1 MRPFLRSIGA
11 LLAWAALLR
20 PGSAQAQTTPTLE
33 FAAGVGNPTGNGP
46 TVANQVITFQKN
58 TNNPG
63 GNTFAAAVPTTT
75 ATFTLDNQQFT
86 SNTSNP
92 PTNTG
97 VVFGAA
103 IATVGGN
110 ATSAPLFPL
119 MNAIGN
125 SNNGNYTSTPG
136 VGGGIAIANNRAVT
150 LFNSV
155 QALPPNASTTARL
168 QFADLII
175 TFNRAVTNPV
185 IQLTGL
191 GNSTSAGLG
200 YSTELDL
207 LTPDVTLSKLS
218 GSPELNVTPTKI
230 LNSALVLGP
239 TTGSGAASGS
249 VQVSSSA
256 PVTTLLLRIYV
267 RGDGRGTTYNPV
279 VGQHN
284 GDQWLI
290 GFSSLSP
297 NPVATPNTITR
308 LNPGGTL
315 PTAIPATAFAGT
327 DAAPFALSSLTLTTF
342 PTNAT
347 SIIIN
352 GTPYT
357 SATFAAASP
366 AERTLL
372 TDANGNLAA
381 GQSISID
388 PAPATGGTSV
398 LPFTVTDDQGAT
410 STAANLTINYVIP
423 TVAVTGVVFEDVN
436 YGGGAGRPYATAN
449 TSATGFTAG
458 SIRRSGAVVELYDS
472 NGNYVA
478 TTTTDVTGNYTF
490 SVLPSSGYTVRVVNA
505 SVTSVRTGYT
515 SALVPVQTYNGTA
528 TKVGGENPSR
538 TDAAANTTNATLA
551 SLTPTAAGSTT
562 AAESIASF
570 TTGTGTTFTG
580 PDFGFNFDLVVNTND
595 AGQGSLRQFILNS
608 NALGGEASLAQSG
621 STRAATPAAATTALP
636 AQVETSIFMIPDGA
650 AHPGLLAST
659 NGGPASRF
667 AATTT
672 GTAATILLT
681 SAALPAI
688 TGRFTALDGGTQ
700 TNLTGNSNAYSLAT
714 LNAETTGP
722 EVIIDLG
729 YRAGPVAAAGFGPL
743 PINANDVQ
751 LLNLGIANS
760 VTGDKGVRVRGGALR
775 TLITNNTLNNN
786 DGGISFDGSGTA
798 NASVVTYNVIRNA
811 RGANNDGIEL
821 NGGNNNLTISYNQI
835 LRNAGNGLDYV
846 NGGSAGNTITY
857 NNFSGNGTAGGAQAQ
872 LSGVALRNTGSN
884 NNTIS
889 YNSFTNNSGS
899 GIIVVGGSV
908 GNTFSQNT
916 FSANGVN
923 TDDTG
928 AAYTAPTGRG
938 LAIDLTA
945 TTDRNAGANGDGVTL
960 NAADATRTG
969 ANGLVNFPV
978 LTTAAISGTELVLNG
993 YARPGALVELYLA
1006 APDPTGFGE
1015 GATYL
1020 TSFTQGAAVGTAGN
1034 VVTGAAGTYGPD
1046 PINGLNQGTDNTNT
1060 FRVTIPLS
1068 SLTPTQRAALQGGA
1082 AVLTS
1087 TATLAGS
1094 GTSEFSGN
1102 LALTV
1107 ADVTVSLTGPT
1118 TLNAG
1123 QVTGT
1128 FTATFT
1134 NEGPGAATDVA
1145 RTVTL
1150 PAGANLVQA
1159 QRDDLVARYAATF
1172 TLDPVTS
1179 AIVINF
1185 GNVALGTNA
1194 ASAVTFAFT
1203 APNAV
1208 SPTLALTANTA
1219 SASQGANFAPDQ
1231 ATLTLST
1238 VTTADVQV
1246 TSVTPTTTATTGKFA
1261 VVFANNG
1268 PQQAAG
1274 VAYSVQLPAGL
1285 TGVAATNGGTYNST
1299 TGLVTYPNA
1308 ATTLTGT
1315 FASDITY
1322 TLTTV
1327 PSAPATATARV
1338 STTTN
1343 EGGLT
1348 TNNVKSAT
1356 MPAQFDLTTT
1366 LSGPAA
1372 AVAGSPTT
1380 LYVTTANLGPN
1391 TAPVAAQTVSIPSA
1405 TTLAGSIY
1413 LTNGG
1418 TYSYSGGVGTVSF
1431 PILANLPGGQTVT
1444 NSISFLAPAG
1454 NFAPSAT
1461 VAANLGT
1468 EANLTNNVAYLNG
1481 AAGSTNVTVSTVA
1494 ALSNEATTIEATT
1507 TTNGTTTPATVVDVN
1522 TPITYVVK
1530 SFNKGYRATTTPATV
1545 VEQVQ
1550 LLPGLTAA
1558 MLKVGTA
1565 TPTTLANGNLSYAN
1579 TAGTTTYNPVSGL
1592 LTYYTVTQAAGESTT
1607 YDAITV
1613 TAPAAVGNGGQL
1625 LATASV
1631 QTTNF
1636 QDPVPADNVA
1646 SVAVRVRTKPDLTT
1660 SVSGPSSTAAG
1671 LPATYV
1677 VRFTNGGTNDA
1688 ATVTETVQLPAG
1700 LSSVSITD
1708 ASGLAVTGAYNSTTG
1723 LVTFPG
1729 LTTDAVGMTQTYT
1742 LVFPAPGQNFPV
1754 TSTIAGL
1761 TSDGIATNNS
1771 ATQLTTVAAS
1781 ADLAVSLTGPVTAVV
1796 GNPVTYVVTT
1806 VNNGPTTAT
1815 SVTPTLQLPKN
1826 LAGVV
1831 VTGSATYNSSTGV
1844 VTFATADN
1852 LTPGASTNSFVT
1864 FPMPSATATGDAAVS
1879 NGLIIATAAVSST
1892 TADLVAAN
1900 NSAALTTSVA
1910 PTTPNVADL
1919 ATSISVTS
1927 DKTNPQD
1934 GTVPA
1939 GARLTYTVAYRNTA
1953 GSTATNVVGTVNLP
1967 PGLSV
1972 TDLVLNGTGT
1982 NTGDGVKGA
1991 QEGDII
1997 TFGGTQSGL
2006 PNGATYNR
2014 TTGLLTFPTFATLPV
2029 KTGSESYSI
2038 AFTAPARDVVVVSEI
2053 ASATSDNGPRLN
2065 YSNLFT
2071 DISANVDIATD
2082 LSGPTSAQ
2090 PGTTVTYAVTTVDN
2104 GPSPN
2109 PNSTIQTVTL
2119 PAGVTPVV
2127 GSYPGGTYSGNTIT
2141 WNIPAGQAPGA
2152 ANAVVN
2158 TFSLVMPATGRLDL
2172 TASISSMGETTT
2184 NPVSGGSNGTNN
2196 SATLTTNQANQA
2208 PVAENIWNTLRGARA
2223 NNALD
2228 LPISPLV
2235 ATDADGSIAPS
2246 SYTVT
2251 KAPTQGGTLYYN
2263 GVAVTDNTPVTASG
2277 LSFVPTP
2284 GFVGNVTFSYQ
2295 ATDRGGAVSPPALY
2309 TIPVAQD
2316 QAATYATTPAKGGA
2330 NRYAPADVLA
2340 YVVDPNAATYT
2351 AAGLVYDATTGI
2363 LLTNAANG
2371 LLPAGT
2377 NAVLANTGPAGNPA
2391 NTLPAGVSLNPATG
2405 QIFVSDVSA
2414 TGLVNNP
2421 TARTYSVNLTTTDAN
2436 GGLTTQTVTFTIGA
2450 NPLPVTLTA
2459 FTAQTAQNRDALL
2472 KWNTATEVNSAA
2484 FEVERSF
2491 DGAAYAKIGEVAAQG
2506 TTATAHAYAFTD
2518 AGIAARAQGPV
2529 YYRLRQVDLDGT
2541 AAYSPVRT
2549 VSFSKVATAALSLYP
2564 NPAAASTSLDLSALP
2579 TTGSYQV
2586 VVLDATGRQVL
2597 AATLGGGLPQPLN
2610 LTGLA
2615 AGTYQVLVTGTLAD
2629 GSALRQ
2635 VLRLTRE

>member
-125 SNNGNYTSTPG
+125 STNGNYTSTPG
-136 VGGGIAIANNRAVT
+136 VGGGIAITNNRAVT

-168 QFADLII
+168 QFADLTI

-207 LTPDVTLSKLS
+207 LTPGVTLSKLS

-608 NALGGEASLAQSG
+608 NALGGEASLAQVYT
-621 STRAATPAAATTALP
+621 STTGATTAL
-636 AQVETSIFMIPDGA
+636 ATSLETSIFMIPNGA
-650 AHPGLLAST
+650 AVAGQVAGLTSGFGTTAS
-659 NGGPASRF
+659 
-667 AATTT
+667 

-681 SAALPAI
+681 SAALPDI
-688 TGRFTALDGGTQ
+688 TGPFTVLNGSTQ
-700 TNLTGNSNAYSLAT
+700 TRSTSDSNAPSTA

-729 YRAGPVAAAGFGPL
+729 YRTVAPISGPNGFSSVA
-743 PINANDVQ
+743 IVANDVQ
-751 LLNLGIANS
+751 LLNLGITNSAINSEGITVRAN
-760 VTGDKGVRVRGGALR
+760 ALR
-775 TLITNNTLNNN
+775 TVISSNTINNNDANITFTGSSTPNASVITNNIIRNSRGGDN
-786 DGGISFDGSGTA
+786 DGL
-798 NASVVTYNVIRNA
+798 
-811 RGANNDGIEL
+811 EL
-821 NGGNNNLTISYNQI
+821 NGGNSNLTITGNQF
-835 LRNAGNGLDYV
+835 LRNAAFGIDFL
-846 NGGSAGNTITY
+846 GGGASTNNTITGNTFTGNGVFSGGQLSGIGLRGSGSSSNTIA
-857 NNFSGNGTAGGAQAQ
+857 NNTFTGNKGAGIVAVSGTTNNVFSQNSFSGNGFKSDG
-872 LSGVALRNTGSN
+872 
-884 NNTIS
+884 TIA
-889 YNSFTNNSGS
+889 T
-899 GIIVVGGSV
+899 V
-908 GNTFSQNT
+908 
-916 FSANGVN
+916 
-923 TDDTG
+923 
-928 AAYTAPTGRG
+928 GRG
-938 LAIDLTA
+938 LAIDLTVTA
-945 TTDRNAGANGDGVTL
+945 DQNNGANGDGVTVNDL
-960 NAADATRTG
+960 SDTDTG

-1006 APDPTGFGE
+1006 APDPTSFGE

-1134 NEGPGAATDVA
+1134 NEGPGAATDMA

-1150 PAGANLVQA
+1150 PAGANLVQT

-1285 TGVAATNGGTYNST
+1285 TGVAATNGGTYDSG
-1299 TGLVTYPNA
+1299 TGLVSYPGAIN
-1308 ATTLTGT
+1308 TLASGGT

-1327 PSAPATATARV
+1327 PSGPATATARV

-1413 LTNGG
+1413 ITNGG

-1530 SFNKGYRATTTPATV
+1530 SFNKGYSATTTPATV

-1613 TAPAAVGNGGQL
+1613 TAPAAIGNGGQL

-1631 QTTNF
+1631 QTNF

-1646 SVAVRVRTKPDLTT
+1646 SVAVRVRTKPDLATT
-1660 SVSGPSSTAAG
+1660 VSGPSSTAAG

-1761 TSDGIATNNS
+1761 TSDGVATNNS
-1771 ATQLTTVAAS
+1771 ATQLTTVAPS

-2235 ATDADGSIAPS
+2235 ATDADGSLDPS

-2263 GVAVTDNTPVTASG
+2263 GVAVTDNTPVAASG

-2421 TARTYSVNLTTTDAN
+2421 TARTYSVNVTTTDAN

-2459 FTAQTAQNRDALL
+2459 FTAQTVQNRDALL

-2491 DGAAYAKIGEVAAQG
+2491 DGAAYAKVGEVAAQG

-2586 VVLDATGRQVL
+2586 LVLDATGRQVL